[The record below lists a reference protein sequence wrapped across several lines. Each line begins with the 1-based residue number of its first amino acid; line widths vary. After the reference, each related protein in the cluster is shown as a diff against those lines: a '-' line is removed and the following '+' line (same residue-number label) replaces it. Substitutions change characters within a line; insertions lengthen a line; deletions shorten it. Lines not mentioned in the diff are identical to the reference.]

1 MKKLVSAVIAL
12 AMTAAPLTAFAEEPT
27 PEFKTITE
35 SSDPKSGDALVT
47 TEIAPSY
54 IVTIPADTNV
64 PFNSLSTDF
73 GSLTLTEARLEAGRY
88 VRVHLSSDFK
98 LKNKADAEKVIPYDV
113 ISTTPDNTGSLKT
126 FDVQLEFKGDTCPL
140 AITITQD
147 DWDKAYA
154 GEYSD
159 TITFDIQYTDPP
171 EQQGGGT

>member
-27 PEFKTITE
+27 PEVKTITE

-54 IVTIPADTNV
+54 IVTIPADTKV

-73 GSLTLTEARLEAGRY
+73 GSLTLTEARLEAGKAVK
-88 VRVHLSSDFK
+88 VRLSSDFK
-98 LKNKADAEKVIPYDV
+98 LKNKADSSKVIPYDV
-113 ISTTPDNTGSLKT
+113 MTADPNQKGSLKELR
-126 FDVQLEFKGDTCPL
+126 VQLEFKGDSCPL
-140 AITITQD
+140 EIDIAQK
-147 DWDKAYA
+147 DWDEAYA

-159 TITFDIQYTDPP
+159 TITFEVEYTDRSAPA
-171 EQQGGGT
+171 GGGT